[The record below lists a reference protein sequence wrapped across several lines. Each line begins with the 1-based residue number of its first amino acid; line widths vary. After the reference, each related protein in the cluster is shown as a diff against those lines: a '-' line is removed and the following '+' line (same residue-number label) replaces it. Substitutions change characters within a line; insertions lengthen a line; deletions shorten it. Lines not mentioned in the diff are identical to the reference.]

1 MGALFLKSFRPRIS
15 VQVVSYHRE
24 KIVVLK
30 AWGVDSKTSVS
41 GSQLCQLVG
50 KLFKCWDSVFSSV
63 KQEVWKDLRHM
74 VKLWAVTSTEK
85 YSANTTVI
93 TAITDPCHLR
103 EPGRLNFFKT
113 GKKYW
118 KNKLP
123 LTNCL
128 SAYFFSLYCW
138 QREKENWK
146 LPTHDFPDALLL
158 FTRGCLFKAEIKTA
172 EIQGCVKYKNQYIL
186 ISEPNLNCWHLKYF
200 GDRSHN
206 NFKKAFPRESSQAKS
221 FICNIIA
228 EGSKRAQS
236 SGMW

>member
-113 GKKYW
+113 GKNTEKISCLSLIVYQPISFLSTVG
-118 KNKLP
+118 KGKKK
-123 LTNCL
+123 TENCL
-128 SAYFFSLYCW
+128 HTISQMRYSSSL
-138 QREKENWK
+138 
-146 LPTHDFPDALLL
+146 
-158 FTRGCLFKAEIKTA
+158 GVVCLRQK
-172 EIQGCVKYKNQYIL
+172 
-186 ISEPNLNCWHLKYF
+186 
-200 GDRSHN
+200 
-206 NFKKAFPRESSQAKS
+206 
-221 FICNIIA
+221 
-228 EGSKRAQS
+228 
-236 SGMW
+236 